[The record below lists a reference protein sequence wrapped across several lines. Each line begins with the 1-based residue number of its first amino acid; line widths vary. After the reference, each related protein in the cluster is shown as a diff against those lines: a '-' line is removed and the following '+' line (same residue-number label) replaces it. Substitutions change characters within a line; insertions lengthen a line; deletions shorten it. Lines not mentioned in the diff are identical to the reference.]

1 LIKDPYRPWGAFL
14 SGTAPIQFLRYVHHA
29 SLNGTA

>member
-14 SGTAPIQFLRYVHHA
+14 SGTALSHSAQLDPVKLVGA
-29 SLNGTA
+29 